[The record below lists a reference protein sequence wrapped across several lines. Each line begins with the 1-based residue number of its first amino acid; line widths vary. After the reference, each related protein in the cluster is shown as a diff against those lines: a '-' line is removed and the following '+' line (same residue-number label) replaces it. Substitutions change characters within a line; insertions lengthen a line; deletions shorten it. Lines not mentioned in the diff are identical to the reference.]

1 MIWYKYYSLNY
12 IIYFQVAHYRAPNL
26 EASGN
31 MQQGMY
37 GPKSR
42 VWDELFDPL
51 HVLLRAVHRKDYQI
65 SMDRFTE

>member
-1 MIWYKYYSLNY
+1 MMIL
-12 IIYFQVAHYRAPNL
+12 ILICLLMCLQVAQYRAPNL

-37 GPKSR
+37 GPKPR

-51 HVLLRAVHRKDYQI
+51 HVLLRAVHRRDFQI